1 MTGPKRVTEKQ
12 LAANRRNALKSTGP
26 RTPEGKAVS
35 RYNALKHG
43 ILAKAV
49 IPPALEPYE
58 SRADFDDLL
67 DAFEAQFAPANRLEA
82 LLVQQMAIIYWRLAR
97 LYRAEAG
104 TIANGQDRAEWSRAR
119 DKLAEEQG
127 PFAALAE
134 SGKHRDVEPD
144 PHHPDDPWP
153 THSQDVDYARHSLP
167 HLDTALKY
175 ARYETTLQNRLNHAL
190 AALERL
196 QRQRSG
202 AFVAPPVVIDVTGVE
217 LPDEEG

>member
-12 LAANRRNALKSTGP
+12 LAANRRNAQKSTGP

-43 ILAKAV
+43 IFAKAI

-67 DAFEAQFAPANRLEA
+67 DALEAQFAPANRMEA
-82 LLVQQMAIIYWRLAR
+82 LLVQQIAVITWRLAR

-104 TIANGQDRAEWSRAR
+104 GIAKSQDRAIRFRAS
-119 DKLAEEQG
+119 DKLMEEQG
-127 PFAALAE
+127 PFAALADT
-134 SGKHRDVEPD
+134 GKHSNVEPE

-153 THSQDVDYARHSLP
+153 THREDVDYASHSLP
-167 HLDTALKY
+167 GLDTALRY
-175 ARYETTLQNRLNHAL
+175 ARYETTLQNRLDHAL
-190 AALERL
+190 TALERL
-196 QRQRSG
+196 QRQRG
-202 AFVAPPVVIDVTGVE
+202 GEFIAPPVVIDVTGVD
-217 LPDEEG
+217 LPDDAE

>member
-43 ILAKAV
+43 IFAKAV

-67 DAFEAQFAPANRLEA
+67 DAFTAQFAPANRLEA
-82 LLVQQMAIIYWRLAR
+82 LLVQQIAVITWRLAR

-104 TIANGQDRAEWSRAR
+104 DIALGQDRVLKQRAR
-119 DKLAEEQG
+119 DKLAQEQG
-127 PFAALAE
+127 PFAALAA
-134 SGKHRDVEPD
+134 SGEPQDVEPE

-153 THSQDVDYARHSLP
+153 THSQDVSYASHSLVG
-167 HLDTALKY
+167 LTTALKY
-175 ARYETTLQNRLNHAL
+175 ARYETTLQNRLDHAL
-190 AALERL
+190 TSLERL
-196 QRQRSG
+196 QRMRG
-202 AFVAPPVVIDVTGVE
+202 GEFIAPPVVIEVAGIE